1 MAKIQKQQTSDTQ
14 RVGEPTVS
22 AQPPAPQEAPRAT
35 HGEKQPAAQQLAAK
49 RDVVKRHTPDHPSV
63 TPALRTLV
71 DTVHGT
77 EYAILSAGK
86 ERAYIENKSRGFDI
100 LVATGEKA

>member
-14 RVGEPTVS
+14 RVGEPTVG
-22 AQPPAPQEAPRAT
+22 AQALVPREAPRAVI
-35 HGEKQPAAQQLAAK
+35 AAQQPA
-49 RDVVKRHTPDHPSV
+49 VKRHTPDHPSV